1 MLTPPLRHVWPE
13 VVMENHTRSSAVHG
27 KSHTWNQ
34 WPIRKTYCCL
44 NLYMWKKCPA
54 LFSRIFWLHRNTFE
68 CFATF
73 RVQFSTFFSVKSSCA
88 LLTWQEMVIS
98 PRARNFLPGVKS
110 PFPPGWR
117 ERMMISLKKMKRYR
131 NLSMTVAYIDLVW
144 GMGIFSSRGL

>member
-1 MLTPPLRHVWPE
+1 M
-13 VVMENHTRSSAVHG
+13 
-27 KSHTWNQ
+27 Q
-34 WPIRKTYCCL
+34 
-44 NLYMWKKCPA
+44 KKCPA
-54 LFSRIFWLHRNTFE
+54 LFSWIFWLHRNTFE

-88 LLTWQEMVIS
+88 ILTWQEMVIS

-131 NLSMTVAYIDLVW
+131 ILSMTVAYIDSYRNIYF
-144 GMGIFSSRGL
+144 IFSLWEGFIKFCVLVFYTRLSIQKKTSLNLHNLIYLNNL